1 MMLLKVAQ
9 WFFTRE
15 HKVPEFYKRM
25 MRAEFRTVPV
35 EYVEY
40 FLEQNNRLPTNEEL
54 KNAI

>member
-1 MMLLKVAQ
+1 MMLLNAAKR
-9 WFFTRE
+9 FFTRE
-15 HKVPEFYKRM
+15 HKVPEFYMRM
-25 MRAEFRTVPV
+25 LRAEFRTVPV